1 MDAADITALNDFNEE
16 IVTRTRHSITKAS
29 PILRGMCLN
38 CGATTPK
45 PQIYC
50 DTECRLDFEEA
61 ERIHQR
67 TYR

>member
-1 MDAADITALNDFNEE
+1 MDSADITALNDFNEE

-29 PILRGMCLN
+29 PILRGVCLN
-38 CGATTPK
+38 CGEATSTH
-45 PQIYC
+45 QIYC